1 MNTKRIAIS
10 DITLR
15 LGSGAELS
23 FKEKLELAREADGA
37 GADIIELPQIN
48 DEKTDALFVR
58 TLASLVKGAAL
69 SCPSGFTQ
77 ESAETAWEALKDAR
91 KPRLHLIVPVSTVM
105 MEFACGMKPEKVLE
119 MIAFQT
125 AVCASLCGDV
135 EFTAQDAT
143 RAEPEFLAA
152 AIEKAIE
159 SGAKTVTLC
168 DSAGILLP
176 DEFGRFIEGLFSRA
190 PSLKKVCLSVECS
203 DALGLGAACT
213 VAAIQAGAGQV
224 KASASSR
231 GVPIKALASVLRARG
246 DSLGVSCG
254 LDMTGL
260 NSSLG
265 RMEAI
270 LAADRTRR
278 TSFSG
283 SLGSFASAG
292 SIALDSGADIEAVS
306 SAVKSLGY
314 DLGAEDLGKVSE
326 AVRRITASKAIGA
339 RELEAIIA
347 GSALQVPSTY
357 RLKSYV
363 INSGNV
369 ISPTANVQLEKNGS
383 VLSGLSTGDG
393 PIDAAFLAIE
403 QIIGCHYEL
412 DDFQIQSVTEGRE
425 AMGSALVKLRSDGRL
440 YSGEG
445 LSTDIIGAS
454 ILAYINALNKILYE
468 EKG

>member
-1 MNTKRIAIS
+1 MKRIAIS

-15 LGSGAELS
+15 LGNGGELS

-37 GADIIELPQIN
+37 GADIIELPQII

-58 TLASLVKGAAL
+58 TLAALVKGSVL

-77 ESAETAWEALKDAR
+77 ESAETAWEALKEAR

-105 MEFACGMKPEKVLE
+105 MEYAFGMKPDKVLE
-119 MIAFQT
+119 MIAFQP

-135 EFTAQDAT
+135 EFTAEDAT

-152 AIEKAIE
+152 ALERAIE

-168 DSAGILLP
+168 DSAGVLLP
-176 DEFGRFIEGLFSRA
+176 DEFGRFIADLCSRA
-190 PSLKKVCLSVECS
+190 PALKKVCLSAECS
-203 DALGLGAACT
+203 DALGLGAACA

-231 GVPIKALASVLRARG
+231 GTPIKALASVFRTRG
-246 DSLGVSCG
+246 DSLGISCG

-260 NSSLG
+260 NSSLS
-265 RMEAI
+265 RIEAL
-270 LAADRTRR
+270 LASDKTRR

-283 SLGSFASAG
+283 VLGSAASAG
-292 SIALDSGADIEAVS
+292 SITLDSGADIEAVS
-306 SAVKSLGY
+306 GAVKRLGY
-314 DLGAEDLGKVSE
+314 DLGPEDMGKVNE
-326 AVRRITASKAIGA
+326 AVRRITASKTIGA

-347 GSALQVPSTY
+347 GSAVQVPSTY

-369 ISPTANVQLEKNGS
+369 ISATANVQLEKNGS

-403 QIIGCHYEL
+403 QIIGYHYEL

-425 AMGSALVKLRSDGRL
+425 AMGSALVKLRANGRL